1 MRLFQSASSRISLN
15 GADSLHPFRNIPSA
29 HVNEGPEEA
38 LTMVTL
44 PRLRTG
50 AFIGIVGCQ
59 CPFFGRV
66 TPDLCAELPPVGN
79 PWAFNRV

>member
-15 GADSLHPFRNIPSA
+15 GTDSLHPFRNIPSA

-38 LTMVTL
+38 LAMNTL
-44 PRLRTG
+44 TRLRAGTL
-50 AFIGIVGCQ
+50 IGIVGSQ

-66 TPDLCAELPPVGN
+66 TPDFCAELPPAGN